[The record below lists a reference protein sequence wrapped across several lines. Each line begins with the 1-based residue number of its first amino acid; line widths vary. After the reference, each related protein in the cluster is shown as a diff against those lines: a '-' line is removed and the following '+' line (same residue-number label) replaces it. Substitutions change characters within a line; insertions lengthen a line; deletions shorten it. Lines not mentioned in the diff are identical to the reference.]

1 MDHGQGPTG
10 PGWLV
15 ALETSPLGDALRQ
28 SLWLYPLVEVMHI
41 LGLALLVGSI
51 VAFDL
56 RLLGARAPL
65 LPADALSRLLL
76 PVAVTGF
83 ALTVPTGL
91 LLFTAE
97 ATALI
102 GNPAFLLKMALL
114 ALALANIAVFHSRAG
129 RRMTVWSLADRP
141 PLAARLAGAASLTL
155 WIAILACGRLIAY
168 V

>member
-28 SLWLYPLVEVMHI
+28 SLWLYPLVEVLHI
-41 LGLALLVGSI
+41 LGLALLVGAI

-76 PVAVTGF
+76 PIAVTGF
-83 ALTVPTGL
+83 ALTIPTGV

-97 ATALI
+97 ATALV
-102 GNPAFLLKMALL
+102 GNPAFLAKMALL
-114 ALALANIAVFHSRAG
+114 VLALANIAVFHNRTG
-129 RRMTVWSLADRP
+129 HRMASWSLADRP
-141 PLAARLAGAASLTL
+141 PRAARVAGAASLTL
-155 WIAILACGRLIAY
+155 WVGILALGRLIAY

>member
-1 MDHGQGPTG
+1 MDHDQGPVG

-15 ALETSPLGDALRQ
+15 ALETSPLGETLRQ
-28 SLWLYPLVEVMHI
+28 SIWLYPLVEIAHI

-56 RLLGARAPL
+56 RLMGARAPL

-76 PVAVTGF
+76 PVAVAGF
-83 ALTVPTGL
+83 ALAVPTGL

-97 ATALI
+97 ATALVR
-102 GNPAFLLKMALL
+102 NPAFLAKMALL
-114 ALALANIAVFHSRAG
+114 VLALVNIAVFHSRAG
-129 RRMTVWSLADRP
+129 HRMAVWSLADRP
-141 PLAARLAGAASLTL
+141 PRAARFAGAASLTL
-155 WIAILACGRLIAY
+155 WVAVLACGRLIAY